1 MNYFGSEERIMGNR
15 LFRTDERTRAV
26 YNRMGTTSFHI
37 LSVLVWLNLI
47 YRMVILNQRWG
58 EVADIVVVLVFI
70 GIFYIVII
78 SYFIKEA
85 VMSASKERHS
95 GLSIAALINGILS
108 FLLITGI
115 LSVAL
120 CWVSPN
126 LRLNIQILQIVFLGI
141 GGVLGIAG
149 IVCGAIDLYR
159 IWEGKSSKKGRGFDI
174 AGIILGVLGIAFLM
188 LLILSFFLTSV

>member
-1 MNYFGSEERIMGNR
+1 MGNR
-15 LFRTDERTRAV
+15 LFRTDERTKAV
-26 YNRMGTTSFHI
+26 YNHIGTIGFHI

-58 EVADIVVVLVFI
+58 EVADIVVVLIFI

-85 VMSASKERHS
+85 VMSTSKEKHS

-115 LSVAL
+115 LSVVL
-120 CWVSPN
+120 WWVSPN

-141 GGVLGIAG
+141 GGILGITG

-159 IWEGKSSKKGRGFDI
+159 IWEGKSSKKGISFDI
-174 AGIILGVLGIAFLM
+174 AGIILAVLSIGFIM
-188 LLILSFFLTSV
+188 LLILSFFLISV

>member
-1 MNYFGSEERIMGNR
+1 MGNR
-15 LFRTDERTRAV
+15 LFKSDERISVA
-26 YNRMGTTSFHI
+26 YNRMGTIGFHI

-58 EVADIVVVLVFI
+58 EVADSIVVLVFI
-70 GIFYIVII
+70 VIFYVVII

-85 VMSASKERHS
+85 VMSTSKERHS
-95 GLSIAALINGILS
+95 GLSIAALVNGVLS
-108 FLLITGI
+108 FLLTTGI

-120 CWVSPN
+120 YWVSPS
-126 LRLNIQILQIVFLGI
+126 LRLDIQILKIVFLGI

-159 IWEGKSSKKGRGFDI
+159 ISEGRSSAKGRGFDI
-174 AGIILGVLGIAFLM
+174 TGIILSVLGTGFIM
-188 LLILSFFLTSV
+188 IIILSFFFISV

>member
-1 MNYFGSEERIMGNR
+1 MRNR
-15 LFRTDERTRAV
+15 LFKTDERISEV
-26 YNRMGTTSFHI
+26 YNRMGTISFHI

-58 EVADIVVVLVFI
+58 EVADIVAILVFI
-70 GIFYIVII
+70 GVFYIIII

-126 LRLNIQILQIVFLGI
+126 LRLNIQIIQIVFLGI
-141 GGVLGIAG
+141 GGILGIAG
-149 IVCGAIDLYR
+149 IACGAIDLYR
-159 IWEGKSSKKGRGFDI
+159 IWGGKSSVKGRGFDI
-174 AGIILGVLGIAFLM
+174 AGIVLGVVGIGFVMLSILG
-188 LLILSFFLTSV
+188 FFLISV

>member
-1 MNYFGSEERIMGNR
+1 MRNR
-15 LFRTDERTRAV
+15 LFKTDERISEV
-26 YNRMGTTSFHI
+26 YNRMGTISFHI

-58 EVADIVVVLVFI
+58 EVADIVAILVFI
-70 GIFYIVII
+70 GVFYIIII

-126 LRLNIQILQIVFLGI
+126 LRLNIQIIQIVFLGI
-141 GGVLGIAG
+141 GGILGIAG

-159 IWEGKSSKKGRGFDI
+159 IWGGKSSVKGRGFDI
-174 AGIILGVLGIAFLM
+174 AGIVLGVVGIGFVMLSILG
-188 LLILSFFLTSV
+188 FFLISV

>member
-1 MNYFGSEERIMGNR
+1 MVNR
-15 LFRTDERTRAV
+15 LFKTDERISEV
-26 YNRMGTTSFHI
+26 YNHMGTIGFHI

-58 EVADIVVVLVFI
+58 EVVDIVVVLVFI

-78 SYFIKEA
+78 SYFVKEA

-95 GLSIAALINGILS
+95 GLSIAALVNGILS
-108 FLLITGI
+108 FLLVTGI

-120 CWVSPN
+120 YWVSPN
-126 LRLNIQILQIVFLGI
+126 LRLNIQVLQIVFLGI

-149 IVCGAIDLYR
+149 IICGAIDLYR
-159 IWEGKSSKKGRGFDI
+159 IWGGSSSVKGRGFDI
-174 AGIILGVLGIAFLM
+174 TGIILAILGTGFIMVF
-188 LLILSFFLTSV
+188 ILSFFFISV